1 MVGLTSAVSP
11 QQLGVQGFESS
22 FMEGRGQPWIQG
34 QTPSHWLLSFQT
46 DFHSL
51 GDSEWADREQR
62 GQAARGGR
70 VGSRER
76 TRHVHASSR
85 PMRSEAG
92 SLKCRMGRE
101 TRPRSRQVGGSMELR
116 AHAG

>member
-46 DFHSL
+46 DFHRL

-62 GQAARGGR
+62 GQAARGRRVAAGR
-70 VGSRER
+70 GLAMS
-76 TRHVHASSR
+76 TPALD
-85 PMRSEAG
+85 PCAPKLG
-92 SLKCRMGRE
+92 
-101 TRPRSRQVGGSMELR
+101 
-116 AHAG
+116 A